1 MLNYI
6 IVINIICFILMGF
19 DKYQAIHNNYRIPEV
34 TLITLSFLGGGIG
47 SFLGMKIFHHKTKKL
62 KFQILIPLSI
72 LFLIIFI
79 MKY

>member
-6 IVINIICFILMGF
+6 IVINMICFILMGF